1 MKIEVPYQCFDEK
14 NTYIFV
20 ALVIH
25 FIKYLVDCVLSKDW
39 KSGMQRAC
47 GRYILLE
54 IFSLTEK

>member
-25 FIKYLVDCVLSKDW
+25 FIKYLVDCVLSIDCVLSKDW
-39 KSGMQRAC
+39 KSGMQRAW
-47 GRYILLE
+47 GR
-54 IFSLTEK
+54 

>member
-47 GRYILLE
+47 GR
-54 IFSLTEK
+54 